1 MTDSSGTP
9 SSVDGKAVL
18 DALMASSNATAVQ
31 NGQAA
36 QPAPTQAL
44 TTQPLDGKAADFG
57 WGSYFQAVGVI
68 FFLLAALA
76 VGIFLLRRFGSRT
89 GLPGFKRGNLQI
101 DSQLS
106 IGPKKS
112 VVVVRFLNKRLVLG
126 VTDTNINLLTEVEAD
141 HEPAEHTEF
150 SETFEKERSRSDTT

>member
-9 SSVDGKAVL
+9 SSVDGTAVL
-18 DALMASSNATAVQ
+18 DALTASNATQAS
-31 NGQAA
+31 QAA
-36 QPAPTQAL
+36 QQHPTQAL
-44 TTQPLDGKAADFG
+44 ISQPPDGNAADFG
-57 WGSYFQAVGVI
+57 WGSYFQGVGVI

-76 VGIFLLRRFGSRT
+76 VVIFLLKRFGPRA

-106 IGPKKS
+106 LGPKKS
-112 VVVVRFLNKRLVLG
+112 VVVVRFLNKSLVLG

-141 HEPAEHTEF
+141 HEPIEDTDF
-150 SETFEKERSRSDTT
+150 SETLEKERSLSDST